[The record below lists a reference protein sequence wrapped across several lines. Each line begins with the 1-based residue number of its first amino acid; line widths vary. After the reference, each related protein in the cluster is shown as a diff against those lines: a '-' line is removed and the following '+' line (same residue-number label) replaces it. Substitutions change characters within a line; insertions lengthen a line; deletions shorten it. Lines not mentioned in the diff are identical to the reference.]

1 MQGDNETLKIEQIDT
16 TKEAKKFADEIRK
29 HPKTYF
35 LQGSWGSGK
44 TEYLKSVKNQLHGKC
59 KFIFLELWKPK
70 DKKDISRKLFEA
82 IHPFIST
89 IFTLIY
95 FCFVCL
101 SVIGSAFLS
110 YEGILSVKN
119 KNIAKFILPI
129 TAIAIILVTLVK
141 FVENKFL
148 NMNSIFMKLSLFYLR
163 KGRKRPI
170 VLVIDD
176 FDRLDNKTQE
186 ELYIIFNAIH
196 EINWKWIR
204 EKISFWAV
212 KYNNCK
218 WLQKIS
224 NSIVRRC
231 DINLKK
237 KARIIFVGDLGNIKN
252 IDKNYLGK
260 IIDKKIILPYSLN
273 PRFVSQRMEIE
284 IKKVIKYQFD
294 FSLVKNL
301 FIYES
306 RTIRDANQFLSYVEN
321 EFDSMNKKKSKV
333 YRVQV
338 DQELFIIY
346 LYLFHREKYQLL
358 LHGWLPDDT
367 KDSDK
372 KDNEE
377 VNDNQKEDKK
387 IEKTQVEL
395 DMDNIF
401 QSRNGN
407 PPDFRSNPSMYF
419 VNELISTHSTVEL
432 KNYLGKTKNFVEKRS
447 KLFLTKDSN
456 NDNDY
461 EEFLFYIENL
471 SDNEFLENKTILETS
486 AVNAMR
492 SEIRHEPN
500 ELIKYVFEKRKKLIQ
515 KEYVNYQ
522 IKQLNRKAKVIFP
535 MSEKDLI
542 RKIDEIFDNYQKCK
556 IIDTER
562 MYYFRSCFNLLDNY
576 VTYPAGTLAGLSEKS
591 VQDYFSKTIE
601 KVESKK
607 DFGKKDYDAE
617 VLIADL
623 GYHYR
628 SIKTILSKNP
638 DFHSKVDLIEKLKDD
653 EYVAFWNVYLK
664 EFENSINEY
673 KLSDLNALDF
683 SFNGRKYYES
693 VYGRLESLGKPF
705 Y

>member
-119 KNIAKFILPI
+119 KNIAKFILPV

-148 NMNSIFMKLSLFYLR
+148 NMSSIFMKLSLFYLR

-204 EKISFWAV
+204 EKISFWTV

-260 IIDKKIILPYSLN
+260 IIDKKVILPYSLN
-273 PRFVSQRMEIE
+273 PRFVSQRMENE
-284 IKKVIKYQFD
+284 IKTVIKYQFD

-301 FIYES
+301 FISEN
-306 RTIRDANQFLSYVEN
+306 RTIRDANQYLSYVEN
-321 EFDSMNKKKSKV
+321 EFDSLNKKN
-333 YRVQV
+333 RVQV

-358 LHGWLPDDT
+358 LHGWLPNDT
-367 KDSDK
+367 NDSEK
-372 KDNEE
+372 KVTEE

-407 PPDFRSNPSMYF
+407 PPDFKSNPSMYF
-419 VNELISTHSTVEL
+419 INELISNHSTVEL
-432 KNYLGKTKNFVEKRS
+432 QNYLGKTKNFVEKRS

-542 RKIDEIFDNYQKCK
+542 RKIDEIFDNYQKSQSK

-576 VTYPAGTLAGLSEKS
+576 VTYPAGTLAGISEKS

-607 DFGKKDYDAE
+607 A
-617 VLIADL
+617 
-623 GYHYR
+623 
-628 SIKTILSKNP
+628 

-664 EFENSINEY
+664 GFENSKNEY

-683 SFNGRKYYES
+683 SFNGRKYYEL